1 MSTLSPPVG
10 NCMVRPFPMEAAMEE
25 LGIHQDSSAWVLY
38 VKLSFGLAL
47 LAMIAGIAILPVS
60 LAAKGY
66 LTMGTLFLAG
76 SSISLSKT
84 LRDQHESK
92 RWINRLVEARAE
104 ELLKRFEGEE

>member
-1 MSTLSPPVG
+1 
-10 NCMVRPFPMEAAMEE
+10 MEE
-25 LGIHQDSSAWVLY
+25 LGIHQDSPAWVLY
-38 VKLSFGLAL
+38 VKLSFAIALAAM
-47 LAMIAGIAILPVS
+47 LAGVTILEVS

-66 LTMGTLFLAG
+66 LIMGTLFLCG

-104 ELLKRFEGEE
+104 ELLKRYESE